1 MHATDILFHGH
12 RSLMRSVQNIEGEQW
27 HQAGVC
33 GVWSAKDVL
42 AHMASY
48 ELMLGEVI
56 GSFMGLKDSPTLD
69 RYRSGAGGNDAE
81 VEDRQSLSPSEVLE
95 EYETARALVD
105 QRARQLDPAALG
117 RTGSLPWYGDKY
129 DLEDY
134 IVYVG
139 YGHKREHAAQLNV
152 FKDSLTG

>member
-1 MHATDILFHGH
+1 MHATDILFYGH
-12 RSLMRSVQNIEGEQW
+12 RSLMRSLQDIEEEQW
-27 HQAGVC
+27 EQAGVC

-56 GSFMGLKDSPTLD
+56 GSFVGLKGSPTLD
-69 RYRSGAGGNDAE
+69 RYRSGVGGNDAE

-95 EYETARALVD
+95 EYETAHALVD
-105 QRARQLDPAALG
+105 QRARQLDPATLR
-117 RTGSLPWYGDKY
+117 RTGSLPWYGEKY

-152 FKDSLTG
+152 FKDGLKG